1 MTTILFNL
9 VLLAL
14 ALDLIIWGIDQGW
27 CLINRYKT
35 GKKLKHEL
43 LTKHGETR
51 QRRQETCRRYSTARI
66 TRAGKLR
73 WTPRIGSNFTGN
85 GRRGEMRKNQIDLG
99 LTYMSSAIKKI
110 EKEIIPAC
118 ESAIMQLI
126 VFTESLGYKMTN
138 DKDLFDAMMLISK
151 HCQEAEAG
159 TCTKCI
165 FHKKDKGCGLV
176 RHFPNDWAGNMEEEQ

>member
-1 MTTILFNL
+1 
-9 VLLAL
+9 
-14 ALDLIIWGIDQGW
+14 
-27 CLINRYKT
+27 
-35 GKKLKHEL
+35 
-43 LTKHGETR
+43 
-51 QRRQETCRRYSTARI
+51 
-66 TRAGKLR
+66 
-73 WTPRIGSNFTGN
+73 
-85 GRRGEMRKNQIDLG
+85 MRKKQIDLG